1 MTARNLTHAP
11 IRAIFLDVDG
21 TLIHGQEHISPRVRQ
36 AIGAARAL
44 GCEVVLCT
52 GRMRHTAQPIADQIS
67 PPRGYLVASNGGVA
81 MHLGTREILYRRLL
95 SIPLALEVVRAL
107 VAVGA
112 EPYVYEDS
120 TGEGVEAARV
130 LYHPD
135 LPVGEWV
142 VRPRYRPHAGILDD
156 LPFAPV
162 SVCTFGPPERI
173 RPLVPLLMERLPNAV
188 RIIESGSLK
197 AWGIEVFLADVSKRL
212 GLEAL
217 AARLGLDRSEIMAI
231 GDHMNDIEMLAWAGL
246 GVAMGNALPEVQA
259 VADVV
264 TTHVEE
270 DGVAEAI
277 ERFVLQDRRRA
288 SL

>member
-1 MTARNLTHAP
+1 
-11 IRAIFLDVDG
+11 
-21 TLIHGQEHISPRVRQ
+21 
-36 AIGAARAL
+36 
-44 GCEVVLCT
+44 
-52 GRMRHTAQPIADQIS
+52 
-67 PPRGYLVASNGGVA
+67 
-81 MHLGTREILYRRLL
+81 
-95 SIPLALEVVRAL
+95 
-107 VAVGA
+107 
-112 EPYVYEDS
+112 
-120 TGEGVEAARV
+120 
-130 LYHPD
+130 
-135 LPVGEWV
+135 
-142 VRPRYRPHAGILDD
+142 
-156 LPFAPV
+156 
-162 SVCTFGPPERI
+162 
-173 RPLVPLLMERLPNAV
+173 V